1 MRSNIHHSG
10 YFRKSNDRVI
20 ATAMFTTIHPHN
32 PAFLKSI
39 LTSPAAAATRHV
51 PSPDSQTYAQYAMSV
66 EPRSAS
72 AAEYPWSRWK
82 YAARDSAASQRM
94 ACAVSCRYHIFMDK
108 PIHIPTVHFF
118 QPIRVAKSSS
128 TVAMVPILN
137 FS

>member
-82 YAARDSAASQRM
+82 YAARDSARHPLAGVRR
-94 ACAVSCRYHIFMDK
+94 RYHIFMDK

-128 TVAMVPILN
+128 TVAMVSILN